1 MAQKNQEIERLQ
13 GIYDGLIKNS
23 GATLFEGQACLIDAH
38 TVSVAG
44 QTISCARIL
53 VATGGWPSVPDFPG
67 KEHVV
72 TSNEMF
78 ALQQLPKRLTIVGG
92 GYIAVEFAGIMHG
105 LGVETT
111 LCYRGDKILRGFD
124 EDIREFV
131 ATEMQK
137 KASIFYLTPRS
148 MP

>member
-1 MAQKNQEIERLQ
+1 
-13 GIYDGLIKNS
+13 
-23 GATLFEGQACLIDAH
+23 
-38 TVSVAG
+38 VAG

-72 TSNEMF
+72 TSNEIF

-105 LGVETT
+105 LGKTDQIVTT
-111 LCYRGDKILRGFD
+111 GQSQSVR
-124 EDIREFV
+124 
-131 ATEMQK
+131 
-137 KASIFYLTPRS
+137 
-148 MP
+148 